1 MLLLNLESRQRQ
13 DNHAPQYNSK
23 RGADD
28 LCITTPRSHLFY
40 VFKQRQPRL
49 SLDVDMRGMNSILE
63 KVLLSQEITERQKL
77 SPVDICTRLLKLLAN
92 READVLRLRFGLDG
106 NSAHTLEVIGK
117 RYSIT
122 RERVRQIEH
131 QSIQKLKQSKQFKEI
146 SEGIFTLVIHNLMQ
160 HGGMRRQDVLLND
173 LLSLSG
179 DSSVDRN
186 CLSFIIEQ
194 LLNTAVEEIKSG
206 EIRPS
211 WKLKEFPSQ
220 LFTGTIATIESL
232 LASKGQ
238 PVNYDS
244 LLNEFLRSD
253 FCQEHAR
260 EYQSFILFSSSPEQ
274 EEHAAVERVLRAYLE
289 CSLAVQQNP
298 FNEWGMS
305 HWHSIKPKR
314 MSDKIYLVLKKYGN
328 PMHFTEI
335 TEQINKTR
343 FDHKVAHA
351 PTVHNELIL
360 DKRFVLVGRGIYAL
374 QEWGYKP
381 GVVADVIVSVLSR
394 APNPLTR
401 GEIIDEVLKQRF
413 VKKGTILLA
422 LTSRDSFLHLPDG
435 RFTLNKTVSQAP
447 ETVHTEQSK

>member
-1 MLLLNLESRQRQ
+1 
-13 DNHAPQYNSK
+13 
-23 RGADD
+23 
-28 LCITTPRSHLFY
+28 
-40 VFKQRQPRL
+40 
-49 SLDVDMRGMNSILE
+49 MNSILE

-77 SPVDICTRLLKLLAN
+77 SPVDICTQLLKLLTN

-106 NSAHTLEVIGK
+106 NGTHTLEIIGK
-117 RYSIT
+117 RYTIT

-131 QSIQKLKQSKQFKEI
+131 QSIQKLKQSKQFQEI
-146 SEGIFTLVIHNLMQ
+146 SEGISTLVTHNLTQ

-179 DSSVDRN
+179 DSSVNRN

-194 LLNTAVEEIKSG
+194 LLNTAIEEIKS
-206 EIRPS
+206 EAILPS
-211 WKLKEFPSQ
+211 WKLKEFSSQ
-220 LFTGTIATIESL
+220 LFTETIASIESL
-232 LASKGQ
+232 LESKGQ
-238 PVNYDS
+238 PVSFDA
-244 LLNEFLRSD
+244 LLNEFLRSN
-253 FCQEHAR
+253 FYQEHAQ
-260 EYQSFILFSSSPEQ
+260 EYQSFVLFSSSPEQ
-274 EEHAAVERVLRAYLE
+274 DERSMVERVLNTYLE
-289 CSLAVQQNP
+289 CSTSVLQNP

-305 HWHSIKPKR
+305 RWHSIKPKR
-314 MSDKIYLVLKKYGN
+314 MSDKIYLVLKKYGK

-381 GVVADVIVSVLSR
+381 GVVADVIASILSR
-394 APNPLTR
+394 APNPLSR
-401 GEIIDEVLKQRF
+401 EEIIDEVLKQRF

-422 LTSRDSFLHLPDG
+422 LTSHDTFLHLPDG
-435 RFTLNKTVSQAP
+435 RFMFKKIVSQAP
-447 ETVHTEQSK
+447 ETVHTEQNK